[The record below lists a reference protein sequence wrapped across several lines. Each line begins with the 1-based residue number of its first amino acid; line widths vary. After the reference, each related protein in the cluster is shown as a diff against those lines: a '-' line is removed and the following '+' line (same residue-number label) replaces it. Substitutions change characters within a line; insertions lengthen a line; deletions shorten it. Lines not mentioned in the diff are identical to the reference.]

1 MTYEVVIQ
9 ETLQRSICVEAE
21 TEQEAVEKVDEM
33 VSSGELV
40 LNADDFTDRKYKV
53 APMYAA
59 SVVCPNRK
67 DEWVRR
73 ILAIGTG
80 EDMTLQLNR
89 NTFMWVE
96 RFIENETDILLVEI
110 DKGSIENCDGED
122 ITVFNKVKE
131 TYKLDLMDIRT
142 CVDTLLDLFDYYVKP
157 TTSPADVVR
166 GVFGMVVAI
175 GLLSTFSV
183 LMSLL

>member
-40 LNADDFTDRKYKV
+40 LNADDFTDRRYKV

-96 RFIENETDILLVEI
+96 RFIENETDTLLVEI
-110 DKGSIENCDGED
+110 DKGSIEDCDGED
-122 ITVFNKVKE
+122 ITVFDEVKE
-131 TYKLDLMDIRT
+131 TYKLDLTDIRT
-142 CVDTLLDLFDYYVKP
+142 CVDTLLDLLDCYVKP
-157 TTSPADVVR
+157 ITNPVEVVK
-166 GVFGMVVAI
+166 GVLGMAI
-175 GLLSTFSV
+175 GVGLISVFSV
-183 LMSLL
+183 LLVLI

>member
-1 MTYEVVIQ
+1 MTYEVII
-9 ETLQRSICVEAE
+9 EEKLKRSVCVEAD
-21 TEQEAVEKVDEM
+21 TEQAAVEEVDRM

-40 LNADDFTDRKYKV
+40 LNADDFTDRRYKV

-110 DKGSIENCDGED
+110 DKGSIEDCDGED
-122 ITVFNKVKE
+122 ITVFDEVKE
-131 TYKLDLMDIRT
+131 TYKLDLTDIRT
-142 CVDTLLDLFDYYVKP
+142 CVDTLLDLLDCYVKP
-157 TTSPADVVR
+157 ITNPVEVVK
-166 GVFGMVVAI
+166 GVLGMAI
-175 GLLSTFSV
+175 GVGLISVFSV
-183 LMSLL
+183 LLVLI